1 MAKVYTIGFTKKT
14 AAQFFES
21 LKSAGIR
28 RLIDIRLRGAS
39 QLAGFAKQTN
49 LPYFLEAICNAEYV
63 HEPLLTPPKD
73 LLAAYRKKQIRWED
87 FEKTFLAA
95 LAERRVEERV
105 NRDLFAEPA
114 VLLCSEAEPA
124 HCHRRLVAEYLQTKW
139 GELEIVHL

>member
-39 QLAGFAKQTN
+39 QLAGFAKQTD
-49 LPYFLEAICNAEYV
+49 LPYFLNAICNAEYV

-73 LLAAYRKKQIRWED
+73 LLDAYRKKQVRWED
-87 FEKTFLAA
+87 FERTFLAA
-95 LAERRVEERV
+95 LAERRVEDRLS
-105 NRDLFAEPA
+105 RDLFATPA
-114 VLLCSEAEPA
+114 VLLCSEAEPVY
-124 HCHRRLVAEYLQTKW
+124 CHRRLVAEYLQAKW
-139 GELEIVHL
+139 GGLEIVHL